1 MSISKY
7 FAPIK
12 KISSTINPPDKRQ
25 SDPSPPPAKELKSS
39 SKFFQND
46 SDSSSGT
53 IILEDPPEAPTVKK
67 STQPSLILS
76 SSSTVPSQLQS
87 QPRPVQVKKPTK
99 PVQEPAKPTK
109 PIQEPPSIR
118 SAANPPSLPNP
129 KNPSKSSKPRKQNT
143 KEVSERPGI
152 EGKTFV
158 ITGVLHDFSREGL
171 SDRIKQL
178 GGKVTGNVSKNTTYL
193 VHGLKLEDGRVYTE
207 GNKYKKAKELGTKI
221 LDEEGFLKL
230 IEGISESDKV
240 NEEEN
245 KEQVQIKPKSKAE
258 KFNASVAQI
267 SDLWTEKYKPLK
279 SVDIIGNSS
288 ALDKLQAWLE
298 NWENNCLIGDKSK
311 GKVKS
316 TEHTNAKAAIISG
329 PPGIGKTT
337 AARLLALENGFKVM
351 EMNASDIRSK
361 KLIQETVLGS
371 SLSHCL
377 TMQGDVVR
385 NLIIMDEVDG
395 MSAGDRGG
403 VAALIKVIE
412 SSRNPIICICNDRQ
426 SPKLKSLLNHCY
438 DIRFSKPNK
447 LQITRRVLQIL
458 RQEQINVEPNAVEFL
473 VESSGNDIRQ
483 ILTNFDMWSRSY
495 SEMTYMQAKRT
506 FSSGN
511 KDTTCMVSNFE
522 AALKLFNSSEM
533 RRLSHK
539 ERIDLAYI
547 DYDLIPLIVHENYL
561 DALDKNNLERL
572 SQAADS
578 IVLADLMNREIYGN
592 GNWSLLPAYLQESC
606 IHPTMLCKNLLSFAR
621 FPEFYGRSST
631 LRKNQRLALELQVKS
646 GNVTGGASLDIVNEF
661 VPVVFLMIVELLKKN
676 EFDTA
681 AQSLYELGLDPETFK
696 ENIVGLYSD
705 DKDYK
710 DLSLSSK
717 KNMTIFFNKNFS
729 NCLQRV
735 KGKKKES
742 QQKDKFDPEFQD
754 LSEIELDDDENESIL
769 EELEAKPT
777 ILKKKR

>member
-25 SDPSPPPAKELKSS
+25 SDPSPPPPKELKSS
-39 SKFFQND
+39 SKFFSNN
-46 SDSSSGT
+46 SDSSSDT
-53 IILEDPPEAPTVKK
+53 IVLEDPPEVPTVKK
-67 STQPSLILS
+67 STRPSLIL
-76 SSSTVPSQLQS
+76 PSHTIPSHIQS
-87 QPRPVQVKKPTK
+87 QQNPAKPKQPTK
-99 PVQEPAKPTK
+99 PVH
-109 PIQEPPSIR
+109 EPPSQVTHP
-118 SAANPPSLPNP
+118 NPPHPSNP
-129 KNPSKSSKPRKQNT
+129 ANQAKSSKAPKPRKQDK
-143 KEVSERPGI
+143 KEANESPGI
-152 EGKTFV
+152 QGKTFV
-158 ITGVLHDFSREGL
+158 ITGVLHNFSREGL
-171 SDRIKQL
+171 TDQIKQL
-178 GGKVTGNVSKNTTYL
+178 GGKVTGNVSKNTAYL
-193 VHGLKLEDGRVYTE
+193 VHGLKLEDGRVFTE

-221 LDEEGFLKL
+221 LDEESFLKL
-230 IEGISESDKV
+230 IESIKGLDERNEADGGSEEVIK
-240 NEEEN
+240 EEM
-245 KEQVQIKPKSKAE
+245 QIKPKSKAE
-258 KFNASVAQI
+258 KFNSSVLQI

-279 SVDIIGNSS
+279 SADIIGNSS
-288 ALDKLQAWLE
+288 ALDKLQAWLD
-298 NWENNCLIGDKSK
+298 NWENNYLMAEKIK

-316 TEHTNAKAAIISG
+316 TENTNAKAAIISG

-337 AARLLALENGFKVM
+337 AARLLALENGYKVM

-361 KLIQETVLGS
+361 KLIQDIVLGS
-371 SLSHCL
+371 SVSHCL
-377 TMQGDVVR
+377 TMQGDIVK

-426 SPKLKSLLNHCY
+426 SQKLKSLLNHCY

-447 LQITRRVLQIL
+447 LQITRRLIQIL
-458 RQEQINVEPNAVEFL
+458 KQEQINVEPNAVEFL

-483 ILTNFDMWSRSY
+483 ILTSFDMWSRSY

-506 FSSGN
+506 FNSAN

-522 AALKLFNSSEM
+522 AASKLFNSSEM
-533 RRLSHK
+533 KRLSHK

-561 DALDKNNLERL
+561 NALDQTDLKKL
-572 SQAADS
+572 SEAADS
-578 IVLADLMNREIYGN
+578 IALADLMNREIYGN

-606 IHPTMLCKNLLSFAR
+606 IHPTLLCRNLVPFAK

-631 LRKNQRLALELQVKS
+631 LKKNQRLVLELQVKT
-646 GNVTGGASLDIVNEF
+646 GNVSGGGSSDIVNEL
-661 VPVVFLMIVELLKKN
+661 VPVVFLMIVELLKN
-676 EFDTA
+676 NDFYQA
-681 AQSLYELGLDPETFK
+681 AQSLFDLGLDPETFK
-696 ENIVGLYSD
+696 ENILGLHSD
-705 DKDYK
+705 DQDYK

-717 KNMTIFFNKNFS
+717 KNMTAIFNKNFS

-735 KGKKKES
+735 KGKKRES
-742 QQKDKFDPEFQD
+742 QQKEKFDPEFQD
-754 LSEIELDDDENESIL
+754 LSEIEAEDDENETIL

-777 ILKKKR
+777 ILKKRR